1 MNVLSV
7 SGGAVPSRVL
17 RVLALAPRRCSA
29 RSVVAGALLFALS
42 ACSSGPLL
50 FFTDRENEYR
60 VAGSIDPLKLPS
72 DLNGSRIKPAMV
84 VPELPPESVA
94 NLAVEAVDPRPVSLL
109 ESGEGEYIRIQKL
122 GNRHWLVIDEPPA
135 VVWPRVKQYLVVNR
149 VPVVRE
155 DPSAGWL
162 ESDWFPIDPMAQDG
176 VRKALRAA
184 AEGDAGAGTMIGAFA
199 QAPSAKLFM
208 RVEPGI
214 RDGTSEV
221 HFRQSSN
228 LLATS
233 TWPDTSSLAG
243 VEELL
248 LKSLGETL
256 AAAGGESAAVSLR
269 AQQMRARPK
278 SHLERGPDGQPQLAM
293 ALDFDRAWATVN
305 QALSKAE
312 LDITDVNR
320 DKGLMYLRV
329 TEADLRG
336 EEDGM
341 FSRLLGGSDGYA
353 VQLHLSGTGDRHA
366 LVVEPEPNEELPPAF
381 REQLLTLI
389 RNHAG

>member
-1 MNVLSV
+1 MNT
-7 SGGAVPSRVL
+7 ATQTHVPSRKRVL
-17 RVLALAPRRCSA
+17 RPALA
-29 RSVVAGALLFALS
+29 VLLLGSLA

-60 VAGSIDPLKLPS
+60 VAGSIPPLALPS
-72 DLNGSRIKPAMV
+72 DLHGARIKPAMV

-94 NLAVEAVDPRPVSLL
+94 NLAVEAIDPRPVSLL

-135 VVWPRVKQYLVVNR
+135 IVWPRVKQFFVTAR
-149 VPVVRE
+149 VPVTRE
-155 DPSAGWL
+155 DPGAGWM
-162 ESDWFPIDPMAQDG
+162 ETDWIAVDAMAQDA

-184 AEGDAGAGTMIGAFA
+184 AEGDSNSGAMIGALA
-199 QAPSAKLFM
+199 TTPTAKLFL

-214 RDGTSEV
+214 RDGTAEV

-228 LLATS
+228 LIANS
-233 TWPDTSSLAG
+233 TWPETSSMAG
-243 VEELL
+243 VEDLL
-248 LKSLGETL
+248 LKALGETL
-256 AAAGGESAAVSLR
+256 AQAGGETSAVSLR

-278 SHLERGPDGQPQLAM
+278 SRLERGASGQPQLTM
-293 ALDFDRAWATVN
+293 TLDFDRAWATVN

-329 TEADLRG
+329 TEDDLRG
-336 EEDGM
+336 EEPGM
-341 FSRLLGGSDGYA
+341 LGRMFGGADGYA
-353 VQLHLSGTGDRHA
+353 VQLQLRADGDRFA
-366 LVVEPEPNEELPPAF
+366 LTVTPEPDTELPPAF
-381 REQLLTLI
+381 PEQLLTLI